1 MRHDFTVTPA
11 DAGRRLD
18 RFVQAA
24 LGGVPGGLV
33 QKLLRKGKVRV
44 GGVKRP
50 GSHRLAEGDEVVVH
64 HSPRPADRAPEPSRL
79 PRYDGPPIG
88 VLLEDDHFLFVD
100 KPAGVACSDDG
111 RDAACLPAW
120 LRQRWPAAFAAPGF
134 HPEPAHRLDRGT
146 TGVVVVAR
154 TAAAATAFREASE
167 AGRVEKCYRV
177 AAWGGPPGGELEVEL
192 PLRRVDRPRAGEPK
206 VIAAAADEEGA
217 QAART
222 HFRVL
227 SCAGQAH
234 LLEARLGTGRTHQV
248 RAHCLAQGWPVV
260 GDRRYGDRELD
271 DAAGLAGAPGHPLL
285 HAAGISSTLLGVDYR
300 VEAPLP
306 AGPSRV
312 LQKLGLE
319 IPGPDDRPPALE
331 PA

>member
-1 MRHDFTVTPA
+1 MRHDFPVTHA

-64 HSPRPADRAPEPSRL
+64 HSPRPADRAPGAAGGPA
-79 PRYDGPPIG
+79 YDGPAIG
-88 VLLEDDHFLFVD
+88 VLLEDEHFLFVD

-111 RDAACLPAW
+111 RDPACLPAW
-120 LRQRWPAAFAAPGF
+120 LRQRWPAAFATPGF
-134 HPEPAHRLDRGT
+134 RPEPAHRLDRGT

-154 TAAAATAFREASE
+154 SAAAATAFREASE
-167 AGRVEKCYRV
+167 AGGVDKRYHV
-177 AAWGGPPGGELEVEL
+177 AAWGGPGGDELAVEI
-192 PLRRVDRPRAGEPK
+192 PLRRVEQPGRDEPK
-206 VIAAAADEEGA
+206 VVAARLDEEGA

-227 SCAGQAH
+227 ARAGQAH
-234 LLEARLGTGRTHQV
+234 LMEARLATGRTHQV
-248 RAHCLAQGWPVV
+248 RAHCLAKGWPVV

-271 DAAGLAGAPGHPLL
+271 GAAGLAGAPGHPLL
-285 HAAGISSTLLGVDYR
+285 HAVGISSTLLGVDYR

-312 LQKLGLE
+312 LQKLGLVL
-319 IPGPDDRPPALE
+319 PGPDDRPPALE